1 MVAELYMSRHSFRR
15 TDNGCT
21 VIFPRR
27 LQCFGTT
34 YLTCWVQHGQTT
46 TMVSYA
52 LLLFFHFES
61 FSTKTAAFF
70 AHVQDLTARLL
81 CCLMKRCIS
90 SLRSWTV
97 VNMPPWLA
105 LRST

>member
-1 MVAELYMSRHSFRR
+1 MVAELYMSRHSLRR
-15 TDNGCT
+15 TDNGCA
-21 VIFPRR
+21 VIFHPL
-27 LQCFGTT
+27 LQFSGTT
-34 YLTCWVQHGQTT
+34 YLKCWAQHGQPTT
-46 TMVSYA
+46 LLSYA

-70 AHVQDLTARLL
+70 VHVQDLAARLL
-81 CCLMKRCIS
+81 CCLMKRCAS
-90 SLRSWTV
+90 SQRSWTV